1 MSNPGVDYVAISA
14 DDHLQEPVTL
24 WQQRLSKAL
33 VPKGPR
39 LIELPNGG
47 HAFQIGDTPPKP
59 LDILVAAGQS
69 IERKREAIPA
79 RWENVRPGFYEPRAR
94 LADMDLDGVYA
105 SVMYPNM
112 LLDVTMNQV
121 DVARDVKLPMLQ
133 IYNDHMSEFCS
144 VAPQRLVGYGIL
156 PTESPEQAVAEMR
169 RVASLGSVQ
178 GMLLPVTPDL
188 GDWSDA
194 IWEPIFAAAVD
205 LGFVLSLH
213 AGKPRWM
220 PRRSE
225 LAKRPHGMGL
235 YIHAGYTSVIESFT
249 HLFWSGCFDRHPELV
264 IISVEGGIGWLPH
277 WKDRAGKVFTRWAAD
292 QGFSRPPSE
301 WFGKN
306 FFATFEEDVVGLR
319 CLDLLGADT
328 VMWASDYPHS
338 ASFFPGSREHIA
350 REFKDVA
357 EGDRRKITWETAARI
372 YRLAA
377 RDSILGAHSS
387 TAGRAGAAAR

>member
-1 MSNPGVDYVAISA
+1 MSPSPDYVAISA

-24 WQQRLSKAL
+24 WQERLPKRL
-33 VPKGPR
+33 VPLGPR
-39 LIELPNGG
+39 LVELPNGG
-47 HAFQIGDTPPKP
+47 HAFQIGDTAPKP

-69 IERKREAIPA
+69 IERKREQLPA
-79 RWENVRPGFYEPRAR
+79 RWENVRPGFYDPRAR
-94 LADMDLDGVYA
+94 LADMDQDGVYA

-112 LLDVTMNQV
+112 LLDVAMNQV
-121 DVARDVKLPMLQ
+121 DVAREAKLAMLQ
-133 IYNDHMSEFCS
+133 VYNDHMSEFCAVS
-144 VAPQRLVGYGIL
+144 TERLVGYGIL

-169 RVASLGSVQ
+169 RVARLGSVR
-178 GMLLPVTPDL
+178 GMLLPVVPDL
-188 GDWSDA
+188 GDWSDEH
-194 IWEPIFAAAVD
+194 WEPVWAAAVE
-205 LGFVLSLH
+205 LAFVLSLH

-249 HLFWSGCFDRHPELV
+249 HLFWSGCFDRHPGLV

-277 WKDRAGKVFTRWAAD
+277 WKERAGKVFSRWAAD
-292 QGFSRPPSE
+292 EGFSRPPSE
-301 WFGKN
+301 WFGRN
-306 FFATFEEDVVGLR
+306 FFATFEEDTVGLR

-350 REFKDVA
+350 REFEDIA
-357 EGDRRKITWETAARI
+357 EADRRKITWETAARI
-372 YRLAA
+372 YGLAA
-377 RDSILGAHSS
+377 RDAVVK
-387 TAGRAGAAAR
+387 AGPAVPSPAAAARR